1 MNEEQSLI
9 TNKIDSNYGV
19 SLSNEKTA
27 ISSGITYTVN
37 EANEFCKSIES
48 LAKEYDS
55 SASLEDFFSLDKE
68 NCVETDAASF
78 LDVFSNKNTVN
89 LDSKIQILNAD
100 EKVNLD
106 NDVSLKDSKA
116 EDSDD
121 DKINIDL
128 CYSYRKNWND
138 TAHDDI
144 DFTAYGFSTGVVVNT
159 YVKILDFD
167 IKIKLN
173 LELDFDVLVGTASAK
188 GLPIKRIRLT
198 SDIPDDSTYGDS
210 REPLKVTTRK

>member
-1 MNEEQSLI
+1 LNEEQSLI

-27 ISSGITYTVN
+27 ISFGTTYTVN
-37 EANEFCKSIES
+37 EANELCKSIES

-55 SASLEDFFSLDKE
+55 SASLEEKDDFFSLDKE

-116 EDSDD
+116 LRTLMMM
-121 DKINIDL
+121 K
-128 CYSYRKNWND
+128 
-138 TAHDDI
+138 
-144 DFTAYGFSTGVVVNT
+144 STF
-159 YVKILDFD
+159 IF
-167 IKIKLN
+167 
-173 LELDFDVLVGTASAK
+173 
-188 GLPIKRIRLT
+188 
-198 SDIPDDSTYGDS
+198 
-210 REPLKVTTRK
+210 